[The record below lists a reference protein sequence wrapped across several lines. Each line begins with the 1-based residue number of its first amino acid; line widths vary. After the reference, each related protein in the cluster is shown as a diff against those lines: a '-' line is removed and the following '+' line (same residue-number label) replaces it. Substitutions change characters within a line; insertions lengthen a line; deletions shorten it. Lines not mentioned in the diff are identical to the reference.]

1 MLTVAASA
9 TLDVPD
15 SAKVRSRAV
24 LAAQAVTPSQLRA
37 RIAAGRWR
45 LCGKA
50 VVLHNGPLTRRQ
62 RWDAALIN
70 AGPRSAL
77 TAFTAAEIHGLRGWA
92 RDDVQVLVP
101 LNASTPPGRPELRI
115 RLHRTRHWHWSS
127 DPIARRCHLLAP
139 ALVIAAASFDNV
151 RPACGILAAAVQ
163 QRLVTTAHL
172 VTALE
177 QATRVKHRS
186 LLLAAVHD
194 IAGGA
199 QALSEIDSVRL
210 CRRNRLPAPIQQAVR
225 SDSTGR
231 RRYLDASW
239 RRRDGR
245 LVVAE
250 VAGAI
255 HLSPKRWCDDPLRQN
270 ELVLGDA
277 LVLRYPTVVVR
288 AEQPIVAAQLR
299 RALWL

>member
-1 MLTVAASA
+1 
-9 TLDVPD
+9 
-15 SAKVRSRAV
+15 
-24 LAAQAVTPSQLRA
+24 
-37 RIAAGRWR
+37 
-45 LCGKA
+45 
-50 VVLHNGPLTRRQ
+50 
-62 RWDAALIN
+62 
-70 AGPRSAL
+70 
-77 TAFTAAEIHGLRGWA
+77 
-92 RDDVQVLVP
+92 LV
-101 LNASTPPGRPELRI
+101 N
-115 RLHRTRHWHWSS
+115 
-127 DPIARRCHLLAP
+127 
-139 ALVIAAASFDNV
+139 AAASFDNV

-255 HLSPKRWCDDPLRQN
+255 HLSPKRWCDDQLRQN